1 MDRREEHLDEL
12 PSMGSAFARALVPSR
27 AKTAKIPQHVAVVE
41 DQRQDLARLAEYN
54 RVCGFTL
61 RDSVPPTWLHVL
73 TFPLHVHLLGAPDS
87 SVKLVGAVHVSNS
100 MTLHRPVG
108 LGEKLQVRVHIDN
121 LRPHKRGA
129 MIDLLGEI
137 RVGDE
142 TVWNGTSTYLAT
154 GMSAPGEV
162 EDIERQ
168 PFDPLQPQAKW
179 RLAKDLGR
187 RYRRVSHDPNP
198 IHTSKVAAKAFGFA
212 RPLIH
217 GMWTHAR
224 ALSALEGRLPET
236 YSASVS
242 FLRPILLPGT
252 VGFAASPTP
261 QGFDAAV
268 TNRDGTK
275 AHLLMGVT
283 GAP

>member
-1 MDRREEHLDEL
+1 MERREQHLDEL
-12 PSMGSAFARALVPSR
+12 PSMGTAFARALVPSR
-27 AKTAKIPQHVAVVE
+27 AKAAKIPRQVAVV
-41 DQRQDLARLAEYN
+41 DNQRQDLARLAEYN

-61 RDSVPPTWLHVL
+61 RDTVPPTWLHVL

-87 SVKLVGAVHVSNS
+87 SIKLVGAVHVSNS

-108 LGEKLQVRVHIDN
+108 LEEKLQVRVHIDN

-129 MIDLLGEI
+129 MIDLIGQV

-142 TVWNGTSTYLAT
+142 TVWDGTSTYLAT

-162 EDIERQ
+162 EDVERQ
-168 PFDPLQPQAKW
+168 SFEPLQPQAKW

-187 RYRRVSHDPNP
+187 RYRKVSHDPNP
-198 IHTSKVAAKAFGFA
+198 IHTSTVAAKAFGFA
-212 RPLIH
+212 RPIIH

-224 ALSALEGRLPET
+224 ALAALEGRLPEAYET
-236 YSASVS
+236 SVS

-252 VGFAASPTP
+252 VGFATSATE
-261 QGFDAAV
+261 QGYDAAV
-268 TNRDGTK
+268 TNRDGSK